1 MSTKPNRLEKESSPY
16 LRQHAHNPV
25 DWYPWG
31 SEALDKA
38 RREKKPIFLSI
49 GYSACHWCHVME
61 RESFEEVETAEILNR
76 DFISI
81 KVDREERPDLDHIY
95 MGAVQALTQHGG
107 WPLSVFLTPQMQP
120 FYGGTYFPP
129 EDRHGMPA
137 FKKILTAI
145 AQAWTTKP
153 QEVLENANR
162 LTQALKDM
170 QITGPVRDTSLS
182 LDLLDEAYTAIL
194 RSFDTRFGG
203 LGSAPKFFHSMAFRV
218 LLRHWKRT
226 ADDTALKTVTYT
238 LDHLSHGG
246 IRDQLGGGFHRYS
259 TDAEWLAP
267 HFEKMLYD
275 NALLAEL
282 FLEAHLATGKPAYAR
297 VASNTLDYLLR
308 EMLSPEG
315 GFYSTQDADS
325 EGVEGKFYVWKRE
338 EVLAIL
344 GAELGE
350 AFCRSYDITAAG
362 NWEGVSIPRMTR
374 STSEI
379 AMELG
384 HDEAWLEDQL
394 ATARRKLYAERQK
407 RIAPARD
414 EKILLS
420 WNGLALSAFALG
432 HQVIGD
438 GRYLEAAQN
447 CARFLLKEFSP
458 PQTLASGKPRY
469 LHSRKDGVTRFNGY
483 LDDYAF
489 LLNGLLQLYESD
501 FDPQWIEAAKNVAD
515 GILEQFWDP
524 KEQSFYFTG
533 RDHEALITRPK
544 EVQDGATPSGQSVA
558 VTALLRLTRLT
569 GESAYEDVA
578 RAALQGMEPYLKQI
592 PAGVAQMLI
601 ALDLALSPSHEWVL
615 FPGQDADA
623 FDDLLS
629 QARAVFAP
637 HRTLAAPFPGT
648 TATPVQLLEH
658 RSAEKGEP
666 TLYVCQN
673 QTCLAPLVGSAA
685 ITAEFDKWKTGSK
698 TLVH

>member
-38 RREKKPIFLSI
+38 RRDKKPIFLSI

-61 RESFEEVETAEILNR
+61 RESFEDAETAEILNR

-95 MGAVQALTQHGG
+95 MSAVQALTQHGG

-145 AQAWTTKP
+145 SQAWTTKP
-153 QEVLENANR
+153 LDVIENAKR

-170 QITGPVRDTSLS
+170 QGMGPTRGTGLS
-182 LDLLDEAYTAIL
+182 LDLLDDAYTAIL
-194 RSFDTRFGG
+194 RSFDTQFGG

-226 ADDTALKTVTYT
+226 GDNTALQTTIFT
-238 LDHLSHGG
+238 LDHLARGG

-259 TDAEWLAP
+259 TDPEWLAP

-275 NALLAEL
+275 NALLTEL
-282 FLEAHLATGKPAYAR
+282 YLEAHLATGKPAYAR

-325 EGVEGKFYVWKRE
+325 EGVEGKFYVWKRD
-338 EVLAIL
+338 EVLKLL
-344 GAELGE
+344 GDELGE
-350 AFCRSYDITAAG
+350 AFCRSYDIQDGG
-362 NWEGVSIPRMTR
+362 NWEGVSIPRIVR
-374 STSEI
+374 PAAEV

-384 HDEAWLEDQL
+384 VDEGALEELL
-394 ATARRKLYAERQK
+394 ATARRKLYTERAK
-407 RIAPARD
+407 RVAPARD

-447 CARFLLKEFSP
+447 CARFLLKEFQP
-458 PQTLASGKPRY
+458 PQTLASGKPRF
-469 LHSRKDGVTRFNGY
+469 LHSRKDGLTRFNGY

-501 FDPQWIEAAKNVAD
+501 FDPQWVTAALSVAD
-515 GILEQFWDP
+515 GLLEQFWDA
-524 KEQSFYFTG
+524 KEQAFYFTG
-533 RDHEALITRPK
+533 ADHETLITRPK
-544 EVQDGATPSGQSVA
+544 EIQDGATPSGQSVA
-558 VTALLRLTRLT
+558 VTALLKLSRLT
-569 GESAYEDVA
+569 GQAQYEDVA
-578 RAALQGMEPYLKQI
+578 RASLQEMEPYLKQI
-592 PAGVAQMLI
+592 PTGVSQMLI
-601 ALDLALSPSHEWVL
+601 ALDLALQPSQEWVL
-615 FPGQDADA
+615 FPGDDKEAYE
-623 FDDLLS
+623 DLLS
-629 QARAVFAP
+629 QARALFTP
-637 HRTLAAPFPGT
+637 HRTFAAPFPG
-648 TATPVQLLEH
+648 AKSPVTLLEH
-658 RSAEKGEP
+658 RSAERGEP
-666 TLYVCQN
+666 TLYFCEN
-673 QTCLAPLVGSAA
+673 QTCLAPLVGAPA
-685 ITAEFDKWKTGSK
+685 IQSEFDKWKTATK
-698 TLVH
+698 PLAH